1 MERIEIFSSSNVY
14 ELVDAVN
21 DFLSRNNHKI
31 IETQFATS
39 TMADE
44 CEYLVYSIMVR
55 YYNDEL
61 HN

>member
-1 MERIEIFSSSNVY
+1 MERIEIFSSCNVY
-14 ELVDAVN
+14 ELIDAVN
-21 DFLSRNNHKI
+21 DFLSKNNHKI
-31 IETQFATS
+31 IETHFATS

-44 CEYLVYSIMVR
+44 YEYLVYSIMVR